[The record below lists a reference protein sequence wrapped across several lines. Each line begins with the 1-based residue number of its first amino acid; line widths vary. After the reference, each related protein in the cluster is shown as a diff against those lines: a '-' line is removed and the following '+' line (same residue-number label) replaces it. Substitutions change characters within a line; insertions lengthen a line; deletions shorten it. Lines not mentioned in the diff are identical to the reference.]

1 MRDDIMDA
9 SLPTQHKSDLQE
21 FSVVFNDRSLNSMS
35 SSFQQVMRGLHA
47 GLTEA
52 YNAQSCVI
60 IPGGGSYAMEA
71 VARQFARN
79 EKVLVI
85 RNGWFSYRWSQIFD
99 QGVTPSHAEI
109 VRARPDTPEADQQF
123 SPAPIDEI
131 IASIHAEKPRVVV
144 SPHVETS
151 AGLLMPDEY
160 LTQIA
165 KAAHEVGALFILDCV
180 ASGALWVD
188 MKQVGVDVLIT
199 APQKGWTSTPCA
211 GLVMLSQSGVDR
223 LMDTQSDSF
232 VLDVK
237 KWHQIM
243 TAYLDGGHA
252 YHATMPTDGL
262 AHFYE
267 ALLEIKA
274 FGFQKAKDA
283 QIELGQRLR
292 LIMEQRGF
300 KSLAADGFKSPSVI
314 VSHTTRDDFKNGAA
328 FAKEGVQI
336 AAGVPLECGESA
348 LFKTFRI
355 GLFGLDKLADI
366 DGTIANFSSVL
377 DQLCND

>member
-1 MRDDIMDA
+1 MDA
-9 SLPTQHKSDLQE
+9 STPQPRLSNLRE
-21 FSVVFNDRSLNSMS
+21 FSVVFTDRSLNSMS
-35 SSFQQVMRGLHA
+35 SSFQEVMCGLHE
-47 GLTEA
+47 GLTEVYGA
-52 YNAQSCVI
+52 KSCVI

-85 RNGWFSYRWSQIFD
+85 RNGWFSFRWTQIFD
-99 QGVTPSHAEI
+99 QGVTPTHAEI
-109 VRARPDTPEADQQF
+109 VKAQPDTDLADQQF
-123 SPAPIDEI
+123 SPAPIEDI
-131 IASIHAEKPRVVV
+131 VAMIKSTKPRLVV

-151 AGLLMPDEY
+151 AGLLMPDDY

-165 KAAHEVGALFILDCV
+165 KAAHEVGAIFVLDCV

-188 MKQVGVDVLIT
+188 MAKIGVDVLIT

-211 GLVMLSQSGVDR
+211 GVVMLSEAAVAR
-223 LMDTQSDSF
+223 LDETQSDSF
-232 VLDVK
+232 VLDLK

-243 TAYLDGGHA
+243 TAYLNGGHA

-262 AHFYE
+262 SQFYDTLCE
-267 ALLEIKA
+267 VKS
-274 FGFQKAKDA
+274 FGYDRAKQA
-283 QIELGQRLR
+283 QIELGSRLR
-292 LIMEQRGF
+292 LLMEQRGY

-314 VSHTTRDDFKNGAA
+314 VSHTERDDMKNGAA
-328 FAKEGVQI
+328 FAANGVQI

-348 LFKTFRI
+348 DFKTFRV

-366 DGTIANFSSVL
+366 DGTISDFMQAL
-377 DQLCND
+377 DMVSDDR

>member
-1 MRDDIMDA
+1 MDA
-9 SLPTQHKSDLQE
+9 STPQPRLSNLRE
-21 FSVVFNDRSLNSMS
+21 FSVVFTDRSLNSMS
-35 SSFQQVMRGLHA
+35 SSFQEVMCGLHE
-47 GLTEA
+47 GLTDVYGA
-52 YNAQSCVI
+52 KSCVI

-85 RNGWFSYRWSQIFD
+85 RNGWFSFRWTQIFD
-99 QGVTPSHAEI
+99 QGVTPTHAEI
-109 VRARPDTPEADQQF
+109 VKAQPDTELADQQF
-123 SPAPIDEI
+123 SPAPIEDI
-131 IASIHAEKPRVVV
+131 VAMIKSTKPRLVV

-151 AGLLMPDEY
+151 AGLLMPDDY

-165 KAAHEVGALFILDCV
+165 KAAHEVGAIFVLDCV

-188 MKQVGVDVLIT
+188 MAKIGVDVLIT

-211 GLVMLSQSGVDR
+211 GVVMLSEAAVAR
-223 LMDTQSDSF
+223 LDETQSDSF
-232 VLDVK
+232 VLDLK

-243 TAYLDGGHA
+243 SAYLNGGHA

-262 AHFYE
+262 SQFYDTLCE
-267 ALLEIKA
+267 VKS
-274 FGFQKAKDA
+274 FGYDRAKQA
-283 QIELGQRLR
+283 QIELGSRLR
-292 LIMEQRGF
+292 LLMEQRGY

-314 VSHTTRDDFKNGAA
+314 VSHTERDDMKNGAA
-328 FAKEGVQI
+328 FAANGVQI

-348 LFKTFRI
+348 AFKTFRV

-366 DGTIANFSSVL
+366 DGTISDFMQAL
-377 DQLCND
+377 DTVSDDR

>member
-1 MRDDIMDA
+1 MDA
-9 SLPTQHKSDLQE
+9 STPQPRLSNLRE
-21 FSVVFNDRSLNSMS
+21 FSVVFTDRSLNSMS
-35 SSFQQVMRGLHA
+35 SSFQEVMCGLHE
-47 GLTEA
+47 GLTDVYGA
-52 YNAQSCVI
+52 KSCVI

-85 RNGWFSYRWSQIFD
+85 RNGWFSFRWTQIFD
-99 QGVTPSHAEI
+99 QGVTPTHAEI
-109 VRARPDTPEADQQF
+109 VKAQPDTDLADQQF
-123 SPAPIDEI
+123 SPAPIEDI
-131 IASIHAEKPRVVV
+131 VAMIKSTKPRLVV

-151 AGLLMPDEY
+151 AGLLMPDDY

-165 KAAHEVGALFILDCV
+165 EAAHEVGAIFVLDCV

-188 MKQVGVDVLIT
+188 MAKIGVDVLIT

-211 GLVMLSQSGVDR
+211 GVVMLSEAAVAR
-223 LMDTQSDSF
+223 LDETQSDSF
-232 VLDVK
+232 VLDLK

-243 TAYLDGGHA
+243 TAYLNGGHA

-262 AHFYE
+262 SQFYDTLCE
-267 ALLEIKA
+267 VKS
-274 FGFQKAKDA
+274 FGYDRAKQS
-283 QIELGQRLR
+283 QIELGSRLR
-292 LIMEQRGF
+292 LLMEQRGY

-314 VSHTTRDDFKNGAA
+314 VSHTERDDMKNGAA
-328 FAKEGVQI
+328 FAANGVQI

-348 LFKTFRI
+348 DFKTFRV

-366 DGTIANFSSVL
+366 DGTISDFMQAL
-377 DQLCND
+377 DTVSDDR

>member
-1 MRDDIMDA
+1 MDA
-9 SLPTQHKSDLQE
+9 STPQPRLSNLRE
-21 FSVVFNDRSLNSMS
+21 FSVVFTDRSLNSMS
-35 SSFQQVMRGLHA
+35 SSFQEVMCGLHE
-47 GLTEA
+47 GLTDVYGA
-52 YNAQSCVI
+52 KSCVI

-85 RNGWFSYRWSQIFD
+85 RNGWFSFRWTQIFD
-99 QGVTPSHAEI
+99 QGVTPTHAEI
-109 VRARPDTPEADQQF
+109 VKAQPDTDLADQQF
-123 SPAPIDEI
+123 SPAPIEDI
-131 IASIHAEKPRVVV
+131 VAMIKSTKPRLVV

-151 AGLLMPDEY
+151 AGLLMPDDY

-165 KAAHEVGALFILDCV
+165 KAAHEVGAIFVLDCV

-188 MKQVGVDVLIT
+188 MAKIGVDVLIT

-211 GLVMLSQSGVDR
+211 GVVMLSEAAVAR
-223 LMDTQSDSF
+223 LDETQSDSF
-232 VLDVK
+232 VLDLK

-243 TAYLDGGHA
+243 SAYLNGGHA

-262 AHFYE
+262 SQFYDTLCE
-267 ALLEIKA
+267 VKS
-274 FGFQKAKDA
+274 FGYDRAKQA
-283 QIELGQRLR
+283 QIELGSRLR
-292 LIMEQRGF
+292 LLMEQRGY

-314 VSHTTRDDFKNGAA
+314 VSHTERDDMKNGAA
-328 FAKEGVQI
+328 FAANGVQI

-348 LFKTFRI
+348 NFKTFRV

-366 DGTIANFSSVL
+366 DGTISDFMQAL
-377 DQLCND
+377 DTVSDDR

>member
-1 MRDDIMDA
+1 MDA
-9 SLPTQHKSDLQE
+9 STPQPRLSNLRE
-21 FSVVFNDRSLNSMS
+21 FSVVFTDRSLNSMS
-35 SSFQQVMRGLHA
+35 SSFQEVMCGLHE
-47 GLTEA
+47 GLTDVYGA
-52 YNAQSCVI
+52 KSCVI

-85 RNGWFSYRWSQIFD
+85 RNGWFSFRWTQIFD
-99 QGVTPSHAEI
+99 QGVTPTHAEI
-109 VRARPDTPEADQQF
+109 VKAQPDTDLADQQF
-123 SPAPIDEI
+123 SPAPIEDI
-131 IASIHAEKPRVVV
+131 VAMIKSTKPRLVV

-151 AGLLMPDEY
+151 AGLLMPDDY

-165 KAAHEVGALFILDCV
+165 KAAHEVGAIFVLDCV

-188 MKQVGVDVLIT
+188 MAKIGVDVLIT

-211 GLVMLSQSGVDR
+211 GVVMLSDAAVAR
-223 LMDTQSDSF
+223 LDETQSDSF
-232 VLDVK
+232 VLDLK

-243 TAYLDGGHA
+243 SAYLNGGHA

-262 AHFYE
+262 SQFYDTLCE
-267 ALLEIKA
+267 VKS
-274 FGFQKAKDA
+274 FGYDRAKQA
-283 QIELGQRLR
+283 QIELGSRLR
-292 LIMEQRGF
+292 LLMEQRGY

-314 VSHTTRDDFKNGAA
+314 VSHTERDDIKNGDA
-328 FAKEGVQI
+328 FAANGVQI

-348 LFKTFRI
+348 AFKTFRV

-366 DGTIANFSSVL
+366 DGTISDFMQAL
-377 DQLCND
+377 DTVSDDR

>member
-1 MRDDIMDA
+1 MDA
-9 SLPTQHKSDLQE
+9 STPQPRLSNLRE
-21 FSVVFNDRSLNSMS
+21 FSVVFTDRSLNSMS
-35 SSFQQVMRGLHA
+35 SSFQEVMCGLHE
-47 GLTEA
+47 GLTDVYGA
-52 YNAQSCVI
+52 KSCVI

-85 RNGWFSYRWSQIFD
+85 RNGWFSFRWTQIFD
-99 QGVTPSHAEI
+99 QGVTPTHAEI
-109 VRARPDTPEADQQF
+109 VKAQPDTDLADQQF
-123 SPAPIDEI
+123 SPAPIEDI
-131 IASIHAEKPRVVV
+131 VTMIKSTKPRLVV

-151 AGLLMPDEY
+151 AGLLMPDDY

-165 KAAHEVGALFILDCV
+165 EAAHEVGAIFVLDCV

-188 MKQVGVDVLIT
+188 MAKIGVDVLIT

-211 GLVMLSQSGVDR
+211 GVVMLSDAAVAR
-223 LMDTQSDSF
+223 LDETQSDSF
-232 VLDVK
+232 VLDLK

-243 TAYLDGGHA
+243 SAYLNGGHA

-262 AHFYE
+262 SQFYDTLCE
-267 ALLEIKA
+267 VKS
-274 FGFQKAKDA
+274 FGYDRAKQA
-283 QIELGQRLR
+283 QIELGSRLR
-292 LIMEQRGF
+292 LLMEQRGY

-314 VSHTTRDDFKNGAA
+314 VSHTERDDMKNGAA
-328 FAKEGVQI
+328 FAANGVQI

-348 LFKTFRI
+348 AFKTFRV

-366 DGTIANFSSVL
+366 DGTISDFMQAL
-377 DQLCND
+377 DTVSDDR

>member
-1 MRDDIMDA
+1 MDA
-9 SLPTQHKSDLQE
+9 STPQPRLSNLRE
-21 FSVVFNDRSLNSMS
+21 FSVVFTDRSLNSMS
-35 SSFQQVMRGLHA
+35 SSFQEVMCGLHE
-47 GLTEA
+47 GLTDVYGA
-52 YNAQSCVI
+52 KSCVI

-85 RNGWFSYRWSQIFD
+85 RNGWFSFRWTQIFD
-99 QGVTPSHAEI
+99 QGVTPTHAEI
-109 VRARPDTPEADQQF
+109 VKAQPDTDLADQQF
-123 SPAPIDEI
+123 SPAPIEDI
-131 IASIHAEKPRVVV
+131 VAMIKSTKPRLVV

-151 AGLLMPDEY
+151 AGLLMPDDY

-165 KAAHEVGALFILDCV
+165 EAAHEVGAIFVLDCV

-188 MKQVGVDVLIT
+188 MAKIGVDVLIT

-211 GLVMLSQSGVDR
+211 GVVMLSEAAVAR
-223 LMDTQSDSF
+223 LDETQSDSF
-232 VLDVK
+232 VLDLK

-243 TAYLDGGHA
+243 SAYLNGGHA

-262 AHFYE
+262 SQFYDTLCE
-267 ALLEIKA
+267 VKS
-274 FGFQKAKDA
+274 FGYDRAKQA
-283 QIELGQRLR
+283 QIELGSRLR
-292 LIMEQRGF
+292 LLMEQRGY

-314 VSHTTRDDFKNGAA
+314 VSHTERDDMKNGAA
-328 FAKEGVQI
+328 FAANGVQI

-348 LFKTFRI
+348 AFKTFRV

-366 DGTIANFSSVL
+366 DGTITDFMQAL
-377 DQLCND
+377 DMVSDDR